1 MRLNLPSNTETIT
14 TPYYY
19 DPHTTMGFKVSRDSF
34 SMQKLQHSEVFSINT
49 VSTIKIIH
57 TLCLQCF
64 FYNKNDTRLVLT
76 NTQLRH

>member
-19 DPHTTMGFKVSRDSF
+19 DPYTTMGFKVSRDSF

-64 FYNKNDTRLVLT
+64 FL
-76 NTQLRH
+76 Q